1 MHIYI
6 YYTYYNLTIAISL
19 PKYYCDSGV
28 RVCWNGECM
37 VRVSIEA
44 FKDRI
49 QAQIRI
55 IHAGA
60 RALVTT
66 YVQLVLITMQQ
77 HLAYIHN
84 FILCCH
90 GQYNMTIVTIK
101 SFTI

>member
-1 MHIYI
+1 MHI
-6 YYTYYNLTIAISL
+6 YYTYYNLAIAISL

-37 VRVSIEA
+37 VRVSMEA

-49 QAQIRI
+49 QPKLGLSRS
-55 IHAGA
+55 
-60 RALVTT
+60 TSFM

-84 FILCCH
+84 FIFMLPWA
-90 GQYNMTIVTIK
+90 I
-101 SFTI
+101 